1 MLFLGHPLPAPMGKK
16 AQQHAESGSDFE
28 KGQGPTTRTER
39 DSMGAMEVPI
49 DALWGAST
57 QRAVLNFPI
66 SGMTL
71 PPEFLRSL
79 GLVKWACALANKELK
94 VLDPVIADAVA
105 EAAFSVYQGEHL
117 DQFPV
122 DVFQTG
128 SGTSTN
134 TNANEVIAHLATQ
147 ILGRDVHPNDHVNFG
162 QSSNDVIPTTMHV
175 AAVLQTEHELIE
187 ALSYLQACL
196 ERKAEEFDDVVKVGR
211 THLQDAVPIRLGQEF
226 SGYARQ
232 VELAGERMKATLPGL
247 LEIAQGGTAV
257 GTGLN
262 AHPKFGATV
271 AAKLEEATGFKFR
284 EAKNH
289 FEAQGS
295 RDAYVFAAGAL
306 DTVAASLMKIAND
319 VRLMGSGPD
328 CGLGELQLPAIQPGS
343 SIMPGKVNPVICE
356 AVTMVGAHAT
366 GNNLAVRIGGQWGQ
380 LDLNV
385 MLPMMAQN
393 LLESIRLLSS
403 ASRVFVDHC
412 LDGTT
417 ANVARATG
425 NVERSVSMAT
435 ALNPLIGYD
444 RAAKIA
450 KASQKEGK
458 TVREVAYR
466 DSGLTKEQV
475 DKALEPKAQTI
486 PSADRVTAGGG

>member
-1 MLFLGHPLPAPMGKK
+1 MGRK
-16 AQQHAESGSDFE
+16 AQASAESGSDFE
-28 KGQGPTTRTER
+28 KGQGPTTRTEK
-39 DSMGAMEVPI
+39 DSMGPMEVPI

-57 QRAVLNFPI
+57 QRAVLNFPV
-66 SGMTL
+66 SGLTM
-71 PPEFLRSL
+71 PPEFVSSL
-79 GLVKWACALANKELK
+79 GLVKWAAAQANKELK
-94 VLDPVIADAVA
+94 VLDGAIA
-105 EAAFSVYQGEHL
+105 EAVSEAALSIYHGEHG

-175 AAVLQTEHELIE
+175 AAVLQCELELIP
-187 ALSYLQACL
+187 ALEHLQQCL
-196 ERKAEEFDDVVKVGR
+196 AAKAKEFDDVVKVGR

-226 SGYARQ
+226 GGYARM
-232 VELAGERMKATLPGL
+232 VELSIKRVRAALDDL
-247 LEIAQGGTAV
+247 LELAQGGTAV

-262 AHPKFGATV
+262 AHPQFGEHV
-271 AAKLEEATGFKFR
+271 AKHLQAATGFKFR
-284 EAKNH
+284 EAKDH

-295 RDAYVFAAGAL
+295 RDAYVFMAGAL

-356 AVTMVGAHAT
+356 SVVMVGAHVT
-366 GNNLAVRIGGQWGQ
+366 GNNLAVRLGGQWGQ

-385 MLPMMAQN
+385 MLPMMAHD
-393 LLESIRLLSS
+393 LLESIRLLAKGSH
-403 ASRVFVDHC
+403 VFVDHC
-412 LDGTT
+412 LADLK
-417 ANVARATG
+417 ANAAKATG

-444 RAAKIA
+444 KAAKIA

-458 TVREVAYR
+458 TVREIAYR

-475 DKALEPKAQTI
+475 DKALDPKAQTV
-486 PSADRVTAGGG
+486 PSADRVAAGGG

>member
-1 MLFLGHPLPAPMGKK
+1 MGKK
-16 AQQHAESGSDFE
+16 AQGSAESGSDFE
-28 KGQGPTTRTER
+28 KGQGPATRTEK
-39 DSMGAMEVPI
+39 DSMGPMEVPI

-57 QRAVLNFPI
+57 QRAVLNFPV
-66 SGMTL
+66 SGFRM
-71 PPEFLRSL
+71 PPEFVRSL
-79 GLVKWACALANKELK
+79 GLVKWAAAQANKELK
-94 VLDPVIADAVA
+94 VLDPKVADAVA
-105 EAAFSVYQGEHL
+105 GAALTIYEGEHAGE
-117 DQFPV
+117 FPI

-128 SGTSTN
+128 SATSTN
-134 TNANEVIAHLATQ
+134 TNANEVIAHLASQT
-147 ILGRDVHPNDHVNFG
+147 LGKDVHPNDHVNFG

-175 AAVLQTEHELIE
+175 AAVLQTELELLP
-187 ALSYLQACL
+187 ALEHLHDCL
-196 ERKAEEFDDVVKVGR
+196 KAKAKEFDAVVKVGR

-226 SGYARQ
+226 SGYARMI
-232 VELAGERMKATLPGL
+232 ELGIARVKATLPGL

-262 AHPKFGATV
+262 AHPAFGKHV

-284 EAKNH
+284 EATNH

-306 DTVAASLMKIAND
+306 DTVATSLMKIAND

-356 AVTMVGAHAT
+356 SVTMVCAHVQ
-366 GNNLAVRIGGQWGQ
+366 GNDLAVRTGGQWGQ

-385 MLPMMAQN
+385 MLPMMAHN
-393 LLESIRLLSS
+393 LLESIRLLAS

-412 LDGTT
+412 LADTK
-417 ANVARATG
+417 ANAARATA

-444 RAAKIA
+444 KAAKIA

-458 TVREVAYR
+458 TVREIAYR
-466 DSGLTKEQV
+466 DSGLTKAQV
-475 DKALEPKAQTI
+475 DKALDPYAQTV

>member
-1 MLFLGHPLPAPMGKK
+1 M
-16 AQQHAESGSDFE
+16 
-28 KGQGPTTRTER
+28 
-39 DSMGAMEVPI
+39 
-49 DALWGAST
+49 
-57 QRAVLNFPI
+57 
-66 SGMTL
+66 
-71 PPEFLRSL
+71 PPEFIRSL
-79 GLVKWACALANKELK
+79 GLVKWAAAQANKSLK
-94 VLDPVIADAVA
+94 VLDAKIADAVSD
-105 EAAFSVYQGEHL
+105 AAFEVYQGEHAGE
-117 DQFPV
+117 FPV

-134 TNANEVIAHLATQ
+134 TNANEVIAYIASQ
-147 ILGRDVHPNDHVNFG
+147 KLGTHVHPNDHVNFG

-175 AAVLQTEHELIE
+175 AAVLQTEHELIP
-187 ALSYLQACL
+187 ALEHLHQCL
-196 ERKAEEFDDVVKVGR
+196 AGKAKEFDAVVKVGR

-226 SGYARQ
+226 GGYARMI
-232 VELAGERMKATLPGL
+232 ELSIQRVKATLPGL

-262 AHPKFGATV
+262 AHPTFGTEV
-271 AAKLEEATGFKFR
+271 AAKLKEATGFNFV
-284 EAKNH
+284 ETADH

-319 VRLMGSGPD
+319 VRFMASGPD
-328 CGLGELQLPAIQPGS
+328 CGIGELLLPAIQPGS

-356 AVTMVGAHAT
+356 SVTMVAAHVT
-366 GNNLAVRIGGQWGQ
+366 GNNLAVRMGGQWGQ

-385 MLPMMAQN
+385 MLPMMAHN
-393 LLESIRLLSS
+393 LLESIRLLASS
-403 ASRVFVDHC
+403 SRIFVDHC
-412 LDGTT
+412 LADTK
-417 ANVARATG
+417 ANQARATA

-444 RAAKIA
+444 KAAKIA

-458 TVREVAYR
+458 TVREIAYR

-475 DKALEPKAQTI
+475 DKALDPYAQTV

>member
-1 MLFLGHPLPAPMGKK
+1 MG
-16 AQQHAESGSDFE
+16 
-28 KGQGPTTRTER
+28 P
-39 DSMGAMEVPI
+39 MEVPI

-57 QRAVLNFPI
+57 QRAVLNFPV
-66 SGMTL
+66 SGITM

-79 GLVKWACALANKELK
+79 GLVKWAAAQANKELK
-94 VLDPVIADAVA
+94 VLDPAVADAVSQ
-105 EAAFSVYQGEHL
+105 AALAIYEGERL
-117 DQFPV
+117 DQFPL

-134 TNANEVIAHLATQ
+134 TNANEVVAHLATQ

-175 AAVLQTEHELIE
+175 SAVLQCEHELIP
-187 ALSYLQACL
+187 ALEHLHACL
-196 ERKAEEFDDVVKVGR
+196 AGKAKEFDPIVKVGR

-226 SGYARQ
+226 GGYARM
-232 VELAGERMKATLPGL
+232 VELGIGRVRAALKDL
-247 LEIAQGGTAV
+247 LELAQGGTAV

-262 AHPKFGATV
+262 AHPQFGAHV

-284 EAKNH
+284 EAKDH

-295 RDAYVFAAGAL
+295 RDAYVFMAGAL

-356 AVTMVGAHAT
+356 SVIMVGAHVT
-366 GNNLAVRIGGQWGQ
+366 GNNTAVRIGGQWGQ

-385 MLPMMAQN
+385 MLP
-393 LLESIRLLSS
+393 
-403 ASRVFVDHC
+403 
-412 LDGTT
+412 
-417 ANVARATG
+417 
-425 NVERSVSMAT
+425 
-435 ALNPLIGYD
+435 
-444 RAAKIA
+444 
-450 KASQKEGK
+450 
-458 TVREVAYR
+458 
-466 DSGLTKEQV
+466 
-475 DKALEPKAQTI
+475 
-486 PSADRVTAGGG
+486 

>member
-1 MLFLGHPLPAPMGKK
+1 MASK
-16 AQQHAESGSDFE
+16 AHQAAAETGSDFE
-28 KGQGPTTRTER
+28 KGQGPATRTEK

-49 DALWGAST
+49 DALWGASS
-57 QRAVLNFPI
+57 QRAVLNFPV
-66 SGMTL
+66 SGMRM
-71 PPEFLRSL
+71 PPEFVRSL
-79 GLVKWACALANKELK
+79 GLVKWACAQANKQLK
-94 VLDPVIADAVA
+94 VLDPKVADAVA
-105 EAAFSVYQGEHL
+105 QAALTIYEGDHVGE
-117 DQFPV
+117 FPI

-147 ILGRDVHPNDHVNFG
+147 IMGRDVHPNDHVNFG

-175 AAVLQTEHELIE
+175 AAVLQIEHELIP
-187 ALSYLQACL
+187 ALEHLHACL
-196 ERKAEEFDDVVKVGR
+196 KSKAKEFDDVVKVGR

-226 SGYARQ
+226 GGYARQ
-232 VELAGERMKATLPGL
+232 IELGIERMRATLPGL

-262 AHPKFGATV
+262 AHPKFGAAV
-271 AAKLEEATGFKFR
+271 AAKLEEATGFKFK
-284 EAKNH
+284 EAKDH
-289 FEAQGS
+289 FEAQAS

-319 VRLMGSGPD
+319 VRYMGSGPD
-328 CGLGELQLPAIQPGS
+328 CGLGELLLPAIQPGS

-356 AVTMVGAHAT
+356 SVTMVGAHVT

-385 MLPMMAQN
+385 MLPMMAHN
-393 LLESIRLLSS
+393 LLESIRLLAS

-412 LDGTT
+412 VKDTK

-444 RAAKIA
+444 KAAKIA

-458 TVREVAYR
+458 TVREIAYR

-475 DKALEPKAQTI
+475 DKALDPKAQTV

>member
-1 MLFLGHPLPAPMGKK
+1 MGSK
-16 AQQHAESGSDFE
+16 AHQASAESGSDFE
-28 KGQGPTTRTER
+28 KGQGPATRTER
-39 DSMGAMEVPI
+39 DSMGPMEVPI

-57 QRAVLNFPI
+57 QRAVLNFPV
-66 SGMTL
+66 SGLRM

-79 GLVKWACALANKELK
+79 GLVKWAAAQANKELK
-94 VLDPVIADAVA
+94 VLDPKIADAVA
-105 EAAFSVYQGEHL
+105 QAALTIYEGERL
-117 DQFPV
+117 DQFPI

-162 QSSNDVIPTTMHV
+162 QSSNDCIPTAMHV
-175 AAVLQTEHELIE
+175 SAVLQTEHELIP
-187 ALSYLQACL
+187 ALEHLHQCL
-196 ERKAEEFDDVVKVGR
+196 AAKAKEFDDVVKVGR

-226 SGYARQ
+226 SGYARM
-232 VELAGERMKATLPGL
+232 VELGIKRVRAALDDL
-247 LEIAQGGTAV
+247 LELAQGGTAV

-262 AHPKFGATV
+262 AHPAFGAHV
-271 AAKLEEATGFKFR
+271 AKHLHDATGFRFR
-284 EAKNH
+284 EAANH

-295 RDAYVFAAGAL
+295 RDAYVFMAGAL
-306 DTVAASLMKIAND
+306 DTVAASLLKIAND

-356 AVTMVGAHAT
+356 SVTMVAAHVT
-366 GNNLAVRIGGQWGQ
+366 GNNLAVRMGGQWGQ

-385 MLPMMAQN
+385 MLPMMAHD
-393 LLESIRLLSS
+393 LLESIRLLASS
-403 ASRVFVDHC
+403 SRVFVDHC
-412 LDGTT
+412 LAGLK
-417 ANVARATG
+417 ANAERATAS
-425 NVERSVSMAT
+425 VERSVSMAT

-444 RAAKIA
+444 KAAKIA
-450 KASQKEGK
+450 KQSQKEGK

-475 DKALEPKAQTI
+475 DKALEPKAQTV